1 MSTNPSPY
9 SGSGGGIT
17 PPAGDIGGTTAA
29 PTVVST
35 HLSAALPIAQG
46 GTAAT
51 TAAAALA
58 DLGGMGLQA
67 TTGAAGFALQNGT
80 PNILTWTPP
89 NDGAV
94 HRALL
99 VATLTV
105 ATTETGGRVDCTFN
119 NPANAATTV
128 TSVIAGALSGGASYG
143 ATMMS
148 FTLAGGTAFVLKQGV
163 ALTAGAATIYA
174 EIWGL

>member
-1 MSTNPSPY
+1 MTFNPFVPTT
-9 SGSGGGIT
+9 GGIN
-17 PPAGDIGGTTAA
+17 PPAGDIGGTTAN

-46 GTAAT
+46 GTAAA
-51 TAAAALA
+51 TAAAGLA
-58 DLGGMGLQA
+58 NLGGIGLQA
-67 TTGAAGFALQNGT
+67 TTGASGFALQNGT

-94 HRALL
+94 HRVVL

-105 ATTETGGRVDCTFN
+105 ATTESGGRIDCTFS

-128 TSVIAGALSGGASYG
+128 AGVIAGALSGGDSYG
-143 ATMMS
+143 PSMMS
-148 FTLAGGTAFVLKQGV
+148 FTVAGGTAFVLKQGV
-163 ALTAGAATIYA
+163 ALTAGAATLWA